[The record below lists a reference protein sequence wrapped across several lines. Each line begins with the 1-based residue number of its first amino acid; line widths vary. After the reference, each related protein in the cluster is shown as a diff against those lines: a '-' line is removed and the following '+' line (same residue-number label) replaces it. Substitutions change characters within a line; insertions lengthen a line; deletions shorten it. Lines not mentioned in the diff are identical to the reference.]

1 LGGEWRLK
9 KLNQH
14 IFATGGGGTDDVYID
29 PLKAVR
35 PVRLPVLLST
45 SGTIVTAI
53 ANGMGSASLLIS
65 FPQYFLGLYMLGSS
79 FISWWSKT
87 NRQSNDGYFIGRFVQ
102 WLGEEGT
109 LSCSRYTNDATTTTT
124 GGCGVGGHIDSPWK
138 LSTRLVALYWITI
151 LSKTLLA
158 LIVICRND
166 ATGST
171 RWRGELRELLIR
183 FEKTPNGKAEKF
195 VNAFHYVGFSGML
208 LVCVSGGDLWEQM
221 THHMMMWCKRFFW
234 FPESGISDQLPD
246 FSAPLFDAYI
256 HKTTHPLDILPDFS
270 TNMPKHSTVVACTF
284 YPMNNNRCTSLRLM
298 EW

>member
-1 LGGEWRLK
+1 MATMMASKENTNSDDCGGAIIKSSLNNMLLLQVFEGKYRWTSIATLLSFLLHIVLPFSNSNNNPTYNKHDLIDNIFFTTILWVYSHMIDALFGGAIGMAHVALGGLSMILRNHKLRTAMYRLGGEWRLK

-124 GGCGVGGHIDSPWK
+124 GGCGLGGHIDSPWK

-158 LIVICRND
+158 FIVICRND

-171 RWRGELRELLIR
+171 R
-183 FEKTPNGKAEKF
+183 
-195 VNAFHYVGFSGML
+195 
-208 LVCVSGGDLWEQM
+208 
-221 THHMMMWCKRFFW
+221 
-234 FPESGISDQLPD
+234 
-246 FSAPLFDAYI
+246 
-256 HKTTHPLDILPDFS
+256 
-270 TNMPKHSTVVACTF
+270 
-284 YPMNNNRCTSLRLM
+284 
-298 EW
+298 